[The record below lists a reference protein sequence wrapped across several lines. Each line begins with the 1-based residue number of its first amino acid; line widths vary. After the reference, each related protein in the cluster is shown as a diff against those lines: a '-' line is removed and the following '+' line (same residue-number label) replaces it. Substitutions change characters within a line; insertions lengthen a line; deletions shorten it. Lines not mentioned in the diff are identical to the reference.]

1 MTEEE
6 SVRQQLQNLQTDLLE
21 KFEELKSDNEKFKL
35 RLQRIEEKLG
45 IGVEI
50 QPETSNVDDIEE
62 EQEKQEKVENEVEV
76 VEGANIDNEEEDY
89 DDELGDEEEEEDN
102 DDEGKP
108 EVKLEKLP
116 TSTFK
121 GFCFRPL
128 AGWRNSSG
136 MNRFLALL
144 QSIFGP
150 GHAYFYQVQRHGSK
164 FYDKPQI
171 YKELHFR

>member
-6 SVRQQLQNLQTDLLE
+6 SVRRQLQNLQTDLLE

-76 VEGANIDNEEEDY
+76 VEGVNIDNEEEDY

-136 MNRFLALL
+136 VFLLFCSL
-144 QSIFGP
+144 VWKGER
-150 GHAYFYQVQRHGSK
+150 G
-164 FYDKPQI
+164 
-171 YKELHFR
+171 